1 MANVENK
8 KINPIVALIANWFV
22 FSFLGYLLIGQ
33 TNKGIMVAV
42 CVLIGSFLCILP
54 GIVIAVLA
62 LIDVFQTAQAIEKGE
77 EIDEHQYKNEFL
89 FKIVKI
95 IHKDAIFKG

>member
-22 FSFLGYLLIGQ
+22 FSFLGYFLIGQ
-33 TNKGIMVAV
+33 TNKGVMVAV
-42 CVLIGSFLCILP
+42 CVLIGSFLCFLP
-54 GIVIAVLA
+54 GIVIAILA

-77 EIDEHQYKNEFL
+77 EIDEHQYKNELL

-95 IHKDAIFKG
+95 IHKDAVFKG